1 VAADFDRIK
10 DEIRRRTDLAE
21 LVGQRVSLKKKGR
34 NWTGL
39 CPFHDDRNPSF
50 SVTPDMGVYKC
61 WSCGAQGDCFNWVME
76 TQRVDFMEAMRILAQ
91 SAGIDI
97 PEFRAGDKG
106 ENEQMELAMAEA
118 QAFYRDE
125 LRGDKFASDYLH
137 DRGLDQATV
146 DFWELGYGPSAGE
159 VLATRLKK
167 KGFSLSLCQK
177 LFLIDQDQSGGYYDR
192 FRGRLM
198 FPIRDERS
206 KLVAFGGRIIG
217 QGQPKYINSSD
228 TPIYS
233 KSRVLYG
240 MHHAKESIAKL
251 EEAVLVE
258 GYMDVI
264 ACHRAGV
271 TNAVASLGTALADEH
286 VRLLKRWCNR
296 VVVLYDADAAGIKA
310 ADRAAVLLT
319 EGGLKV
325 KIALAPPGGDPDT
338 LLKEKGALAVRQ
350 IVEQGMSPMEF
361 RMVQLNNRLS
371 PETDEYW
378 VDVIEV
384 LATAETP
391 LELQK
396 YLFPVAAK
404 YPGIRDRQA
413 ATKALER
420 MVAEA
425 RRKRKANARPETSR
439 QEIIPENFEPKK
451 PMPQVSDLMGAEKVI
466 FMSLFTSGLREKAWP
481 FASHEPLMKSPVGR
495 QIALALKTIK
505 KVPKLGTEWVYQVT
519 DEEAQSVLIELGIGD
534 LEPIEIVVL
543 EDAVERL
550 SKDLETRQARSDAEK
565 ALEDG
570 ADDEALRSINMRLS
584 KLKGGKTK

>member
-1 VAADFDRIK
+1 MAADFDRIK
-10 DEIRRRTDLAE
+10 DEIRRRTDIVE
-21 LVGQRVSLKKKGR
+21 LVSQRVSLKKAGR
-34 NWTGL
+34 NWVGL

-50 SVTPDMGVYKC
+50 RVTQDFGYRC
-61 WSCGAQGDCFNWVME
+61 WSCGAKGDCFNWVME

-91 SAGIDI
+91 AAGIDI
-97 PEFRAGDKG
+97 PEFKSGDKG

-125 LRGDKFASDYLH
+125 LRGDKFATEYLN

-146 DFWELGYGPSAGE
+146 DYWELGYGPSAGE

-167 KGFSLSLCQK
+167 KGFSLQLCQR
-177 LFLIDQDQSGGYYDR
+177 LFLIDQDQSGGFYDR

-240 MHHAKESIAKL
+240 MHKAKEAIAKL

-286 VRLLKRWCNR
+286 VKLLKRWCNR
-296 VVVLYDADAAGIKA
+296 VVVLYDADEAGKKA

-319 EGGLKV
+319 ESGLKV

-338 LLKEKGALAVRQ
+338 LLKEKGAQAVRQ
-350 IVEQGMSPMEF
+350 IVEQGLSPMEF
-361 RMVQLNNRLS
+361 RMAQLNDRLR
-371 PETDEYW
+371 PEDDAYWDE
-378 VDVIEV
+378 VIQV

-396 YLFPVAAK
+396 FLFPVAAK

-413 ATKALER
+413 ATKALEK

-425 RRKRKANARPETSR
+425 RRKRKAKSKPETTH
-439 QEIIPENFEPKK
+439 QELIPEVGEAKVAL
-451 PMPQVSDLMGAEKVI
+451 PQVSDLIGAEKVI
-466 FMSLFTSGLREKAWP
+466 FMSLFTAGLRDKAWP
-481 FASHEPLMKSPVGR
+481 FASHEPLMKSAVGR
-495 QIALALKTIK
+495 QVATALKAIK
-505 KVPKLGTEWVYQVT
+505 KVPKAGSDWVYQVT
-519 DEEAQSVLIELGIGD
+519 DEGAQSVLVELGISD
-534 LEPIEIVVL
+534 LEPIELNHL
-543 EDAVERL
+543 ELAVESL
-550 SKDLETRQARSDAEK
+550 SKDFKRREIEEKKSHLNDDDVLREINKRLGETNA
-565 ALEDG
+565 
-570 ADDEALRSINMRLS
+570 
-584 KLKGGKTK
+584 

>member
-1 VAADFDRIK
+1 MAADFDRIK
-10 DEIRRRTDLAE
+10 DEIRRRSDIVE

-34 NWTGL
+34 YWEGL

-50 SVTPDMGVYKC
+50 RVTPDYGYKC
-61 WSCGAQGDCFNWVME
+61 WSCGAKGDCFNWVME

-97 PEFRAGDKG
+97 PEFQSRDKG
-106 ENEQMELAMAEA
+106 ENEQMELAMAEGL
-118 QAFYRDE
+118 AFYREE
-125 LRGDKFASDYLH
+125 LRGDKFASEYVVE
-137 DRGLDQATV
+137 RGLDQATI
-146 DFWELGYGPSAGE
+146 DAWELGYGPSAGE

-167 KGFSLSLCQK
+167 KGFSLALCQK
-177 LFLIDQDQSGGYYDR
+177 LFLIDQDQSGGFYDR

-198 FPIRDERS
+198 FPIRDERG

-240 MHHAKESIAKL
+240 MHKAKETIAKL

-296 VVVLYDADAAGIKA
+296 VVVLYDADDAGKKA
-310 ADRAAVLLT
+310 ADRAAILLT

-338 LLKEKGALAVRQ
+338 LLKDKGSQAVRQ
-350 IVEQGMSPMEF
+350 IVEQGLTPMEF
-361 RMVQLNNRLS
+361 RMAQLNDRLR
-371 PETDEYW
+371 PEDDAYW
-378 VDVIEV
+378 EQVVQV

-425 RRKRKANARPETSR
+425 RKKRKANARV
-439 QEIIPENFEPKK
+439 EPLREDVEVGGSVE
-451 PMPQVSDLMGAEKVI
+451 PATILPQVSDLIGAEKVI
-466 FMSLFTSGLREKAWP
+466 FMSLFTPGLREKAWP
-481 FASHEPLMKSPVGR
+481 FASHEPLMKSVVGR
-495 QIALALKTIK
+495 QLALALKALK
-505 KVPKLGTEWVYQVT
+505 KVPKSGSDWVYQVL
-519 DEEAQSVLIELGIGD
+519 DEGAQSVLIELGIGD
-534 LEPIEIVVL
+534 LEPIELEVL

-550 SKDLETRQARSDAEK
+550 SKQLESREARSEAEK
-565 ALEDG
+565 LLEGG
-570 ADDEALRSINMRLS
+570 ADDDALRNINARLS
-584 KLKGGKTK
+584 KLKGGENK

>member
-10 DEIRRRTDLAE
+10 DEIRRRTDIVE
-21 LVGQRVSLKKKGR
+21 LVSQRVSLKKAGR
-34 NWTGL
+34 NWVGL

-50 SVTPDMGVYKC
+50 RVTQDFGYRC
-61 WSCGAQGDCFNWVME
+61 WSCGAKGDCFNWVME

-91 SAGIDI
+91 AAGIDI
-97 PEFRAGDKG
+97 PEFKSGDKG

-125 LRGDKFASDYLH
+125 LRGDKFATEYLN

-146 DFWELGYGPSAGE
+146 DYWELGYGPSAGE

-167 KGFSLSLCQK
+167 KGFSLQLCQR
-177 LFLIDQDQSGGYYDR
+177 LFLIDQDQSGGFYDR

-198 FPIRDERS
+198 FPIRDERA

-240 MHHAKESIAKL
+240 MHKAKEAIAKL

-286 VRLLKRWCNR
+286 VKLLKRWCNR
-296 VVVLYDADAAGIKA
+296 VVVLYDADEAGKKA

-319 EGGLKV
+319 ESGLKV

-338 LLKEKGALAVRQ
+338 LLKEKGAQAVRQ
-350 IVEQGMSPMEF
+350 IVEQGLSPMEF
-361 RMVQLNNRLS
+361 RMAQLNDRLR
-371 PETDEYW
+371 PEDDAYWDE
-378 VDVIEV
+378 VIQV

-396 YLFPVAAK
+396 FLFPVAAK

-413 ATKALER
+413 ATKALEK

-425 RRKRKANARPETSR
+425 RRKRKAKSKPETAH
-439 QEIIPENFEPKK
+439 QELIPEVGEAKVAL
-451 PMPQVSDLMGAEKVI
+451 PQVSDLIGAEKVI
-466 FMSLFTSGLREKAWP
+466 FMSLFTAGLRDKAWP
-481 FASHEPLMKSPVGR
+481 FASHEPLMKSAVGR
-495 QIALALKTIK
+495 QVATALKAIK
-505 KVPKLGTEWVYQVT
+505 KVPKAGSDWVYQVA
-519 DEEAQSVLIELGIGD
+519 DEGAQSVLVELGISD
-534 LEPIEIVVL
+534 LEPIELNHL
-543 EDAVERL
+543 ELAVESL
-550 SKDLETRQARSDAEK
+550 SKDFKRREIEEKKSHLNDDDVLREINKRLGETNA
-565 ALEDG
+565 
-570 ADDEALRSINMRLS
+570 
-584 KLKGGKTK
+584 

>member
-1 VAADFDRIK
+1 MAGDFDRIK
-10 DEIRRRTDLAE
+10 DEIRRRVDIVE

-34 NWTGL
+34 NWVGL
-39 CPFHDDRNPSF
+39 CPFHDDRSPSF
-50 SVTPDMGVYKC
+50 NVTPDFGYKC
-61 WSCGAQGDCFNWVME
+61 WSCGAKGDCFTWVME
-76 TQRVDFMEAMRILAQ
+76 TQRVDFLEAMRILAQ
-91 SAGIDI
+91 SAGIEI
-97 PEFRAGDKG
+97 PEFKAGDKG

-118 QAFYRDE
+118 LGFYREE
-125 LRGDKFASDYLH
+125 LRGDKFASDYVVE
-137 DRGLDQATV
+137 RGLDRATV

-167 KGFSLSLCQK
+167 KGFVLSLCQK

-198 FPIRDERS
+198 FPIRDERG

-240 MHHAKESIAKL
+240 MHKAKESIAKL
-251 EEAVLVE
+251 GEAVLVE
-258 GYMDVI
+258 GYLDVI

-286 VRLLKRWCNR
+286 VKLLKRWCQR
-296 VVVLYDADAAGIKA
+296 VVVLYDADEAGKKA
-310 ADRAAVLLT
+310 ADRAAILLT

-338 LLKEKGALAVRQ
+338 LLKEKGAPAVMQ
-350 IVEQGMSPMEF
+350 IVEQGLTPMEF
-361 RMVQLNNRLS
+361 RMTLLNDRLG
-371 PETDEYW
+371 PEDDAFW
-378 VDVIEV
+378 VDVVDV

-396 YLFPVAAK
+396 YLIPIAAK

-413 ATKALER
+413 ASKALER

-425 RRKRKANARPETSR
+425 RKKRKSASR
-439 QEIIPENFEPKK
+439 KNEEVS
-451 PMPQVSDLMGAEKVI
+451 QVNIVSTDRVEEELRISDLIGAEKVI
-466 FMSLFTSGLREKAWP
+466 FMSLFTPGLREKAWQ
-481 FASHEPLMKSPVGR
+481 FASHEPLMKSVIGR
-495 QIALALKTIK
+495 RLATSLNRMK
-505 KVPKLGTEWVYQVT
+505 KLPKSGSDWVYQV
-519 DEEAQSVLIELGIGD
+519 DDLGAQSALIELGIGD
-534 LEPIEIVVL
+534 LEPIAIEVL

-550 SKDLETRQARSDAEK
+550 SKQLESREARSDAEK
-565 ALEDG
+565 ILESG
-570 ADDEALRSINMRLS
+570 ADDEALRNINARLS
-584 KLKGGKTK
+584 KLKGGDNR

>member
-1 VAADFDRIK
+1 MAADFDRIK
-10 DEIRRRTDLAE
+10 DEIRRRTDIVE
-21 LVGQRVSLKKKGR
+21 LVSQRVSLKKAGR
-34 NWTGL
+34 NWVGL

-50 SVTPDMGVYKC
+50 RVTQDFGYRC
-61 WSCGAQGDCFNWVME
+61 WSCGAKGDCFNWVME

-91 SAGIDI
+91 AAGIDI
-97 PEFRAGDKG
+97 PEFKSGDKG

-125 LRGDKFASDYLH
+125 LRGDKFATEYLN

-146 DFWELGYGPSAGE
+146 DYWELGYGPSAGE

-167 KGFSLSLCQK
+167 KGFSLQLCQR
-177 LFLIDQDQSGGYYDR
+177 LFLIDQDQSGGFYDR

-198 FPIRDERS
+198 FPIRDERA

-240 MHHAKESIAKL
+240 MHKAKEAIAKL

-286 VRLLKRWCNR
+286 VKLLKRWCNR
-296 VVVLYDADAAGIKA
+296 VVVLYDADEAGKKA

-319 EGGLKV
+319 ESGLKV

-338 LLKEKGALAVRQ
+338 LLKEKGAQAVRQ
-350 IVEQGMSPMEF
+350 IVEQGLSPMEF
-361 RMVQLNNRLS
+361 RMAQLNDRLR
-371 PETDEYW
+371 PEDDAYWDE
-378 VDVIEV
+378 VIQV

-396 YLFPVAAK
+396 FLFPVAAK

-413 ATKALER
+413 ATKALEK

-425 RRKRKANARPETSR
+425 RRKRKAKSKPETAH
-439 QEIIPENFEPKK
+439 QELIPEVGEAKVAL
-451 PMPQVSDLMGAEKVI
+451 PQVSDLIGAEKVI
-466 FMSLFTSGLREKAWP
+466 FMSLFTAGLRDKAWP
-481 FASHEPLMKSPVGR
+481 FASHEPLMKSAVGR
-495 QIALALKTIK
+495 QVATALKAIK
-505 KVPKLGTEWVYQVT
+505 KVPKAGSDWVYQVA
-519 DEEAQSVLIELGIGD
+519 DEGAQSVLVELGISD
-534 LEPIEIVVL
+534 LEPIELNHL
-543 EDAVERL
+543 ELAVESL
-550 SKDLETRQARSDAEK
+550 SKDFKRREIEEKKSHLNDDDVLREINKRLGETNA
-565 ALEDG
+565 
-570 ADDEALRSINMRLS
+570 
-584 KLKGGKTK
+584 